1 MKQTNKL
8 KMIAAMAVS
17 ITVALFISSCSNDEF
32 MDIWDDTIYKESSF
46 YDISESIEYQQYLE
60 KLFEFHNAIANP
72 DTSKAIAVYIKDSLI
87 VYISL
92 QLI

>member
-46 YDISESIEYQQYLE
+46 KISRENSF
-60 KLFEFHNAIANP
+60 KKIAFW
-72 DTSKAIAVYIKDSLI
+72 IKNSRI
-87 VYISL
+87 V
-92 QLI
+92 